1 MQFSIVTI
9 LALATVAVA
18 SPTGFAKRQ
27 DIGADIPASTPA
39 MSDAQG
45 NVVPFSSKD
54 VHLGAIKRGV
64 YIKRSF

>member
-9 LALATVAVA
+9 LTLAAVAIA

-27 DIGADIPASTPA
+27 DIGANIPPSTPSMA
-39 MSDAQG
+39 DANG
-45 NVVPFSSKD
+45 NVVAFSSKD
-54 VHLGAIKRGV
+54 VHLGTKRGV